1 MTETR
6 WNLGASDGEVMLRTG
21 VAGPAARMGH
31 RLTIRMESW
40 RVTVDWA
47 AGTPVSAH
55 LEVDVDSLQVVGG
68 EGGLTPLSAPEKAV
82 ARANALKTLDVS
94 KFPTITFG
102 ADDITAVDGG
112 YRMRGPL
119 RIHGVSRAT
128 EVDLAVHHDDAVWR
142 LRGET
147 VVEQSAFGMRPFSLM
162 MGSLK
167 VADAVTVSFTA
178 RHAQP

>member
-6 WNLGASDGEVMLRTG
+6 WNLDASDGELMLHTG
-21 VAGPAARMGH
+21 VAGRAARMGH

-40 RVTVDWA
+40 RVSVEWA
-47 AGTPVSAH
+47 AGKPVSAE
-55 LEVDVDSLQVVGG
+55 LEVDVDSLRLVSG

-82 ARANALKTLDVS
+82 ARANAVKALDVAT
-94 KFPTITFG
+94 FPTITFG
-102 ADDITAVDGG
+102 ADDIIAVDGG

-128 EVDLAVHHDDAVWR
+128 EVDLAVHRDGAVWR

-147 VVEQSAFGMRPFSLM
+147 IVEQSAFGVRPFALM

-167 VADAVTVSFTA
+167 VADAVTVTFTA